1 MVVFSS
7 TLQSAIPEHMRGR
20 VFTLFD
26 VTWSAE
32 RLLSLAIGAALV
44 DVIGIRPVYW
54 LGGSL
59 LVVAGITGLALL
71 GRYDF
76 RRED

>member
-1 MVVFSS
+1 MVVFTS

-26 VTWSAE
+26 VTWSAA

-44 DVIGIRPVYW
+44 DVIGIHPVYW
-54 LGGSL
+54 LGARCWSSASL
-59 LVVAGITGLALL
+59 V
-71 GRYDF
+71 
-76 RRED
+76 

>member
-26 VTWSAE
+26 VTWSAA

-44 DVIGIRPVYW
+44 DVIGIHPVYW
-54 LGGSL
+54 LGARCWSSSASL
-59 LVVAGITGLALL
+59 V
-71 GRYDF
+71 
-76 RRED
+76 